1 MGLWISHPPERS
13 YIKKSALYWLCLSP
27 FVITTLFPFAVMIST
42 AIKPRAEVL
51 TFPPVWL
58 AKHIRLQ
65 NFVDMWHAVGFGQ
78 ALVNSALVS
87 CTTTAFC
94 LLIAIPAA
102 YATGRMQFR
111 GKRIFRQF
119 LLVTQMLS
127 PVVLVLGIFR
137 LMARLGLVDQLW
149 ALVLAYTAFNLAF
162 AIWMLQAYFGTIPI
176 ELEEAARLDG
186 ASTFQRLRLI
196 LLPLTLPALGVTAI
210 FVFLYCW
217 NEFVL
222 ALTLLRSTQKF
233 TLTLQI
239 FSLVGG
245 RYSIDWDH
253 VMAATLLASMPV
265 AVVFASLQRYLV
277 RGLALAA
284 IK

>member
-1 MGLWISHPPERS
+1 MGSRISHLSKRS
-13 YIKKSALYWLCLSP
+13 YLKKSFLYWLCLSP
-27 FVITTLFPFAVMIST
+27 FVITTLFPFAVMLST

-51 TFPPVWL
+51 RFPPVWL
-58 AKHIRLQ
+58 PKHIRLQ
-65 NFVDMWHAVGFGQ
+65 NFADMWHAVGFGQ
-78 ALVNSALVS
+78 AMVNSALVS
-87 CTTTAFC
+87 CTTTALC

-111 GKRIFRQF
+111 GKHMFRQF

-137 LMARLGLVDQLW
+137 LMATMGLVDQLW

-162 AIWMLQAYFGTIPI
+162 AIWMLQAYFGAIPI

-186 ASTFQRLRLI
+186 ASTFQRLHLI
-196 LLPLTLPALGVTAI
+196 LLPLALPALGVTAI

-245 RYSIDWDH
+245 RYSVEWDH
-253 VMAATLLASMPV
+253 VMAATLLASAPV
-265 AVVFASLQRYLV
+265 AVIFASLQRYLV
-277 RGLALAA
+277 RGLALGAT
-284 IK
+284 K

>member
-1 MGLWISHPPERS
+1 MGLRISYPQNRS
-13 YIKKSALYWLCLSP
+13 YIKKSAFYWLCLSP
-27 FVITTLFPFAVMIST
+27 LVIATLFPFAVMIST
-42 AIKPRAEVL
+42 AVKPRAEIL
-51 TFPPVWL
+51 TFPPAWL
-58 AKHIRLQ
+58 PKHIRVQ

-78 ALVNSALVS
+78 ALVNSTLVS
-87 CTTTAFC
+87 CATTALC
-94 LLIAIPAA
+94 LLIAIPTA
-102 YATGRMQFR
+102 YATVRMQFR

-127 PVVLVLGIFR
+127 PVVLVVGIFR
-137 LMARLGLVDQLW
+137 LMATIGLVDQLW

-162 AIWMLQAYFGTIPI
+162 AIWMLQAYFSTVPI

-196 LLPLTLPALGVTAI
+196 LLPLTLPALGVTAL

-222 ALTLLRSTQKF
+222 ALTLLRSTPKF
-233 TLTLQI
+233 TLTVEI

-245 RYSIDWDH
+245 RYSIEWDH
-253 VMAATLLASMPV
+253 VMASTLLASAPM

-277 RGLALAA
+277 RGLALGAF
-284 IK
+284 K

>member
-1 MGLWISHPPERS
+1 MT
-13 YIKKSALYWLCLSP
+13 YAKKTVLSWLCLSP
-27 FVITTLFPFAVMIST
+27 LVVIIVFPFAVMVST
-42 AIKPRAEVL
+42 AIKPRAEIL

-58 AKHIRLQ
+58 PKHARLQ

-78 ALVNSALVS
+78 ALANSVFVS
-87 CTTTAFC
+87 TTATVLC
-94 LLIAIPAA
+94 ILIAIPAA
-102 YATGRMQFR
+102 YATARTAFR
-111 GKRIFRQF
+111 GKRLFRQF

-137 LMARLGLVDQLW
+137 LMAALALVDKLW
-149 ALVLAYTAFNLAF
+149 ALILAYTAFNLAF
-162 AIWMLQAYFGTIPI
+162 AVWMLQAYFRTIPK

-186 ASTFQRLRLI
+186 ASTFQRLRLV
-196 LLPLTLPALGVTAI
+196 LLPLALPALGVTAI

-222 ALTLLRSTQKF
+222 ALTLLRSTRNF

-245 RYSIDWDH
+245 RYTIEWDH
-253 VMAATLLASMPV
+253 VMAATLLASAPV
-265 AVVFASLQRYLV
+265 AIVFASLQRYLV
-277 RGLALAA
+277 RGLALGAVQ
-284 IK
+284 

>member
-1 MGLWISHPPERS
+1 MT
-13 YIKKSALYWLCLSP
+13 YTKKTIVSWLCLSP
-27 FVITTLFPFAVMIST
+27 LVVVILFPFAVMIST
-42 AIKPRAEVL
+42 AIKPRAEIL

-58 AKHIRLQ
+58 PKTIRLQ
-65 NFVDMWHAVGFGQ
+65 NFVDMWQAVGFGQ

-87 CTTTAFC
+87 GAATVLC

-102 YATGRMQFR
+102 YATAWTRFR
-111 GKRIFRQF
+111 GKRLFRQF
-119 LLVTQMLS
+119 LLITQMLS

-137 LMARLGLVDQLW
+137 LMVTLGLVDQLW
-149 ALVLAYTAFNLAF
+149 ALVLAYAAFNLAF
-162 AIWMLQAYFGTIPI
+162 AIWMLQAYFGTIPK

-186 ASTFQRLRLI
+186 ASTVQRLRLV
-196 LLPLTLPALGVTAI
+196 LLPLAAPALGVTAI

-222 ALTLLRSTQKF
+222 ALTLLRSTPKF

-245 RYSIDWDH
+245 RYSIEWDH
-253 VMAATLLASMPV
+253 VIAATFLASAPV
-265 AVVFASLQRYLV
+265 AIVFACLQRHLV
-277 RGLALAA
+277 RGLALGGV
-284 IK
+284 K